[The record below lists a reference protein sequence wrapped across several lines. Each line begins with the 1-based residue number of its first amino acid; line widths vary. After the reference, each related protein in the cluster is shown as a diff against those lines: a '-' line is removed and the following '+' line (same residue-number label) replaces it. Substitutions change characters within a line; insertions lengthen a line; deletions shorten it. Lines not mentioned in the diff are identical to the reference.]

1 MRKKVIFTLQ
11 MAKFLTDKGF
21 AAIGSAPNK
30 NDLKKNVWFFKRTPE
45 LEVACAQ
52 YVEACRAA
60 KSNTA
65 PVSDSLLLKMNT
77 EKGLSIG
84 DIAKITGKTEVQVQK
99 AIDNEIDRYKLF
111 AIGAMNS
118 SEIKELMAAQT
129 TDERN
134 RLIMKRMKRG
144 GYTVYGE
151 KNIYDFPTENESGE
165 VSGNE

>member
-1 MRKKVIFTLQ
+1 MRKKVIFTLA

-21 AAIGSAPNK
+21 RAIGSAPNK
-30 NDLKKNVWFFKRTPE
+30 NNLTKNVWFFEWTPE
-45 LEVACAQ
+45 LEETCAQ
-52 YVEACRAA
+52 YIEACRTV
-60 KSNTA
+60 KSNTS
-65 PVSDSLLLKMNT
+65 PMSDSLLLKMHTDN
-77 EKGLSIG
+77 GLSVS

-111 AIGAMNS
+111 AIGAMDS

-129 TDERN
+129 TDERS
-134 RLIMKRMKRG
+134 RLIMERMKRG

-151 KNIYDFPTENESGE
+151 KNIYDFPTKDESGE

>member
-1 MRKKVIFTLQ
+1 MRKKVIYSLA

-21 AAIGSAPNK
+21 AAIGTAPNK
-30 NDLKKNVWFFKRTPE
+30 KDLTKDVWFFEWTPE
-45 LEVACAQ
+45 LEEACTQ

-60 KSNTA
+60 KSNTS
-65 PVSDSLLLKMNT
+65 PVSDFLLLKMHT
-77 EKGLSIG
+77 EKGLSIS
-84 DIAKITGKTEVQVQK
+84 DIAKITGKAETQVQK
-99 AIDNEIDRYKLF
+99 AIYDEIDRYRLF
-111 AIGAMNS
+111 AIGAMDS
-118 SEIKELMAAQT
+118 AEIKELMEAQT
-129 TDERN
+129 LDERN